1 MEQEGR
7 DLRDLAME
15 DWTESTRWEEFIE
28 ELMVIDEAGGSQGQ
42 GVYEGMLDTEN
53 LTHSRTVEGIELI
66 DQGADVSDG
75 GRDRRIHPLE
85 LSQETIELKFVEK
98 VQIKLGRDADS
109 LEENKA
115 LQQRQ
120 SAKCEEGTEPLENLR
135 C

>member
-66 DQGADVSDG
+66 DQGTDVSDG
-75 GRDRRIHPLE
+75 G
-85 LSQETIELKFVEK
+85 
-98 VQIKLGRDADS
+98 VQNLTDNFTGSVSIVTDESRVSEGLYAHKAKGEALLTTKLA
-109 LEENKA
+109 
-115 LQQRQ
+115 
-120 SAKCEEGTEPLENLR
+120 
-135 C
+135 